1 MSNTDF
7 LCILG
12 GGVRWS
18 PGEMHLPRFSTLPSL
33 PFKAV
38 SRLILYFTYILY
50 NLPKMGCCP
59 GILKD
64 VQVVHALHNSPERPH
79 TIERDVVQESHDTE
93 IVEVADD
100 VVEVADFADEWRA
113 LCARQDEEY
122 LESLQTDQERDQAQ
136 RREVDVYRKRKE
148 ALERRRLNLSDQAE
162 PQDGISLQVKY
173 PDGHVVR
180 RRFLLMQPIQ
190 HLFDFVGSDDMATE
204 VFSIQ
209 KARASPIRST
219 TMGRIIDHINESCTV
234 FVTWDDVMDT
244 DITDTLVP
252 EEDDSPQNISSVPL
266 DTTAGF
272 LNLSHVNDTNESD
285 LKTLLTTLASKV
297 WIGETPS
304 CNMINV
310 CRENIMDGAI

>member
-1 MSNTDF
+1 MS
-7 LCILG
+7 
-12 GGVRWS
+12 
-18 PGEMHLPRFSTLPSL
+18 
-33 PFKAV
+33 
-38 SRLILYFTYILY
+38 Y
-50 NLPKMGCCP
+50 
-59 GILKD
+59 
-64 VQVVHALHNSPERPH
+64 
-79 TIERDVVQESHDTE
+79 
-93 IVEVADD
+93 
-100 VVEVADFADEWRA
+100 
-113 LCARQDEEY
+113 
-122 LESLQTDQERDQAQ
+122 
-136 RREVDVYRKRKE
+136 
-148 ALERRRLNLSDQAE
+148 QAE
-162 PQDGISLQVKY
+162 PQDGIPLQVTN

-209 KARASPIRST
+209 RARASPIRST

-252 EEDDSPQNISSVPL
+252 EEDDSPQNISSVLL
-266 DTTAGF
+266 DTTADF

-285 LKTLLTTLASKV
+285 LKTLLITLASKV

-310 CRENIMDGAI
+310 CRENIMDGAIRAFARRSFNPESKLSVIFMDDFMQAEGSVDEGGPTREFFRLLMMALKDSTLFTGPQNSKNLSLDSHDLLKDWAHLVSWT